1 MDEKEIFAELEKD
14 ELSEEVIQDNTYPF
28 EYAAKNYRVVMP
40 TQLQL
45 SKAKRIKHRYFTQLV
60 SEGTPLQKN
69 WVKTLK
75 ETQDIDIEKLQEELF
90 RYQKDYAQ
98 LKISEAKT
106 KDSEEKTRA
115 KVQAE
120 QQEVLNKLKEVS
132 AEISKCLE
140 PAAEPQAKEEYLR
153 YLTAECTE
161 VLIDEKE
168 NKWER
173 VWKSWDDYQKDQT
186 TFAIIAL
193 IKLCE
198 LIDF

>member
-1 MDEKEIFAELEKD
+1 M
-14 ELSEEVIQDNTYPF
+14 
-28 EYAAKNYRVVMP
+28 
-40 TQLQL
+40 
-45 SKAKRIKHRYFTQLV
+45 
-60 SEGTPLQKN
+60 
-69 WVKTLK
+69 
-75 ETQDIDIEKLQEELF
+75 
-90 RYQKDYAQ
+90 
-98 LKISEAKT
+98 
-106 KDSEEKTRA
+106 
-115 KVQAE
+115 
-120 QQEVLNKLKEVS
+120 
-132 AEISKCLE
+132 E

-168 NKWER
+168 NNWER